1 MPSPVRACTRFAD
14 RGIHVDVGHDGN
26 AALLNS
32 SLLLLASRLNQLDP
46 HKPREVTG
54 DELQ

>member
-1 MPSPVRACTRFAD
+1 MPPPVRACARFAD